1 MKPSYKKNMKK
12 LVSIFAGCLAA
23 QAVFA
28 ADPALTIYNQN
39 FAVVRDA
46 IRLNLKAGVND
57 ISYNEATMHL
67 EPDSVVLRDP
77 TGKRA
82 LQILE
87 QNFRADP
94 ISQALLLNYYEGKT
108 IDFESQPEGMQ
119 GKKEIIRGKIVRSG
133 YVPHQQAFGQYGQEY
148 YQAQMAYASPASGG
162 GQPII
167 EVDGK
172 LMFRLPGEPLFPAL
186 PDDSILKPTLT
197 WQLNADR
204 SGALDAEL
212 SYVTGGMSWQAAYNL
227 VAPEKGDTL
236 DLVGWVTIDN
246 QTGKSFKQA
255 KIKLMAGDVNK
266 IQEGRSNG
274 RAVSG
279 LMFDSKST
287 PPVTEKSFDEYHLY
301 TLQRAT
307 TLLDRETKQVE
318 FVRAEGIKSQAVY
331 IYDGAK
337 IDFNRYNGWGYEN
350 IRGDRDYGTES
361 NPKVWVM
368 REFKNS
374 EENHLGVPLPKGR
387 LRFYRRDADGQ
398 MEFTGEN
405 TIDHTPRDE
414 MIRVAT
420 GNAFDLV
427 GERKRTNHKLD
438 NNRSELDESFAIT
451 LRNHKKEAVE
461 IRVVEHLYR
470 WPTWEITEKSH
481 DFVKTDDQT
490 IEFRVEV
497 KPDAEENITYT
508 AHYSW

>member
-1 MKPSYKKNMKK
+1 MKK
-12 LVSIFAGCLAA
+12 LISTFAGCLVA

-28 ADPALTIYNQN
+28 SDPALTIYNQN
-39 FAVVRDA
+39 FAVVRDS
-46 IRLNLKAGVND
+46 IHLNLKAGVND
-57 ISYNEATMHL
+57 VSYNEATMHL

-77 TGKRA
+77 TGQRA

-94 ISQALLLNYYEGKT
+94 ISQSLLLNYYEGKT
-108 IDFESQPEGMQ
+108 IEFQTQPQGAQ

-133 YVPHQQAFGQYGQEY
+133 YVPHQQAFNPYGQDY
-148 YQAQMAYASPASGG
+148 YQSQMAYASGGG

-167 EVDGK
+167 EVNGK
-172 LMFRLPGEPLFPAL
+172 LMFSLPGEPLFPAL

-197 WQLNADR
+197 WQLDAGQ

-212 SYVTGGMSWQAAYNL
+212 GYITGGMSWQAAYNL
-227 VAPEKGDTL
+227 VAPEKGDAL

-246 QTGKSFKQA
+246 QTGKSFQHA

-266 IQEGRSNG
+266 IQPQTYT
-274 RAVSG
+274 RAFGGMMLDASAPG
-279 LMFDSKST
+279 Q
-287 PPVTEKSFDEYHLY
+287 PPVSEKAFDEYHLY
-301 TLQRAT
+301 TLERAT

-318 FVRAEGIKSQAVY
+318 FVRADGIQSRPIYV
-331 IYDGAK
+331 YDGAK
-337 IDFNRYNGWGYEN
+337 IDRNRYNGWDPES
-350 IRGDRDYGTES
+350 IRNDGDYGTQS

-368 REFKNS
+368 REFINS
-374 EENHLGVPLPKGR
+374 ESNHLGIPLPKGR

-414 MIRVAT
+414 TIRVTT

-427 GERKRTNHKLD
+427 GERKRTNHHLD
-438 NNRSELDESFAIT
+438 NKQKFLDEAFAIK

-470 WPTWEITEKSH
+470 WPSWDITEKSQT
-481 DFVKTDDQT
+481 FAKTDAQT

-497 KPDAEENITYT
+497 KPDAEETVTYT
-508 AHYSW
+508 VTL

>member
-1 MKPSYKKNMKK
+1 MKRFIP
-12 LVSIFAGCLAA
+12 IFAGCLAA
-23 QAVFA
+23 KAVFA

-39 FAVVRDA
+39 FAVVRDT
-46 IRLNLKAGVND
+46 IHLNLKAGVND

-77 TGKRA
+77 TGQRA

-108 IDFESQPEGMQ
+108 IEFESEPAGAQ

-133 YVPHQQAFGQYGQEY
+133 YVPHQEAFSQYGQQY
-148 YQAQMAYASPASGG
+148 YQAQMAYAAPDSGG

-197 WQLNADR
+197 WQLNADQ
-204 SGALDAEL
+204 SGPLDAEL

-246 QTGKSFKQA
+246 QTGKSFNQA

-266 IQEGRSNG
+266 IQNQVPMNG
-274 RAVSG
+274 FGGMMLQAESSG
-279 LMFDSKST
+279 FA

-301 TLQRAT
+301 TLDRAT

-318 FVRAEGIKSQAVY
+318 FVRADGIQSQAVY
-331 IYDGAK
+331 VYDGVK
-337 IDFNRYNGWGYEN
+337 IDYNRYNGWGYEN
-350 IRGDRDYGTES
+350 IRNDRDYGTQS

-368 REFKNS
+368 REFTNS
-374 EENHLGVPLPKGR
+374 EANHLGIPLPKGR

-414 MIRVAT
+414 VIRVTT
-420 GNAFDLV
+420 GDAFDLV
-427 GERKRTNHKLD
+427 GERKRTNHHLG
-438 NNRSELDESFAIT
+438 NNKNELDESFAIK

-470 WPTWEITEKSH
+470 WPTWDIPEKSQA
-481 DFVKTDDQT
+481 FTKTDAQT

-497 KPDAEENITYT
+497 KPDAEETVTYT
-508 AHYSW
+508 VHYSW

>member
-1 MKPSYKKNMKK
+1 MKK
-12 LVSIFAGCLAA
+12 FVSIFAGCLVA

-28 ADPALTIYNQN
+28 VDPALTIYNQN
-39 FAVVRDA
+39 FAVVRDS
-46 IRLNLKAGVND
+46 IHLSLKAGVND
-57 ISYNEATMHL
+57 ISYNQATMHL

-108 IDFESQPEGMQ
+108 IEFESQPEGVQ

-133 YVPHQQAFGQYGQEY
+133 YVPHQQAFGQYGQQY
-148 YQAQMAYASPASGG
+148 YQAQMVYSSPDSGG

-204 SGALDAEL
+204 SGSLDAEL

-227 VAPEKGDTL
+227 VAPEKGDSL

-246 QTGKSFKQA
+246 QTGKSFNHA

-266 IQEGRSNG
+266 IQNDNG
-274 RAVSG
+274 AGMRFYAKEASSSFAG
-279 LMFDSKST
+279 G
-287 PPVTEKSFDEYHLY
+287 PPVTEKAFDEYHLY
-301 TLQRAT
+301 SLERPT

-318 FVRAEGIKSQAVY
+318 FVRAEGIKSRAIY

-337 IDFNRYNGWGYEN
+337 IDHNRYNGWGYEN
-350 IRGDRDYGTES
+350 IRNDRDYGTES

-374 EENHLGVPLPKGR
+374 EENHLGIPLPKGR

-420 GNAFDLV
+420 GNAFDIV
-427 GERKRTNHKLD
+427 GERKRTNHTLD
-438 NNRSELDESFAIT
+438 NKRREQDESFAIT

-470 WPTWEITEKSH
+470 SPTWEITEKSH
-481 DFVKTDDQT
+481 DFTKTDDQT

-497 KPDAEENITYT
+497 KPDAEETVSYT